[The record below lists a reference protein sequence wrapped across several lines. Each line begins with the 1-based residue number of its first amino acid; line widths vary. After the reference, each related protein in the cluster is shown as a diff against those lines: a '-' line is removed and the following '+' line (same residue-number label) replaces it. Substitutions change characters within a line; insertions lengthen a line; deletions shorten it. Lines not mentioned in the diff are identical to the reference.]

1 MNALIHRDY
10 SIHTE
15 NDPIRLTIFD
25 DRMGISNPG
34 GLYGRLTLNELG
46 KVRSDIRNPF
56 IASVLETLDITESK
70 YSGIPTIYAEMRKAG
85 LTDPKFENE
94 RGTFKVTLYNRK
106 KDSTLDEAFI
116 EKIKRYYSTPKTKEE
131 IAKFLGFDDKHPAYC
146 IKTYII
152 PLIREGI
159 LSYMI
164 PDKPKS
170 KNQRIYT
177 TKI

>member
-25 DRMGISNPG
+25 DRMGISNPSD
-34 GLYGRLTLNELG
+34 LYGRFTLNELG

-56 IASVLETLDITESK
+56 IASVLETLDITENR

-106 KDSTLDEAFI
+106 KASTLDEAFV
-116 EKIKRYYSTPKTKEE
+116 EK
-131 IAKFLGFDDKHPAYC
+131 
-146 IKTYII
+146 
-152 PLIREGI
+152 
-159 LSYMI
+159 
-164 PDKPKS
+164 
-170 KNQRIYT
+170 
-177 TKI
+177 